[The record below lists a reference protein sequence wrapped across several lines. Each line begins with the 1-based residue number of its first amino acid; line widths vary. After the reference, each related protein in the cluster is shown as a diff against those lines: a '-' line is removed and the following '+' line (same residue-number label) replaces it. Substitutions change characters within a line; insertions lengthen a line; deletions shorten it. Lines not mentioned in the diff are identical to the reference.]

1 MTHNFKKFKKSLVGE
16 SLKEIEGKEYRDNYG
31 KMDGSMKGFREGG
44 RGRNRTF
51 NCRLKG
57 GKN

>member
-1 MTHNFKKFKKSLVGE
+1 MKEKEGLVE
-16 SLKEIEGKEYRDNYG
+16 EAIEEVKETSRVGYG